1 MESQIM
7 KKIMMFVAL
16 AVVPFLFN
24 SCTSTSQEDVVYEI
38 GITLDGESGFFGS
51 QKGEAF
57 ALYNEI
63 SKGVSVTTEQWV
75 ESVVDGDSS
84 AADARA
90 IAKYDAVE
98 SQIKAKVAEYQTKV
112 DALQD
117 ATGMFTISEKL
128 YVRKMASGTPSKDL
142 KSYKI
147 SFSYGSK

>member
-1 MESQIM
+1 
-7 KKIMMFVAL
+7 MMFVAL

-24 SCTSTSQEDVVYEI
+24 SCTSASQEDVVYEI
-38 GITLDGESGFFGS
+38 GITMEGESGFVGS
-51 QKGEAF
+51 QKGEAY
-57 ALYNEI
+57 ALYQEI
-63 SKGVSVTTEQWV
+63 TNGISVTTEQWV
-75 ESVVDGDSS
+75 ESIVDGDSS

-117 ATGMFTISEKL
+117 ATGTFKISDKL
-128 YVRKMASGTPSKDL
+128 YVRKIASGTPSKDL

-147 SFSYGSK
+147 SFSYSSK